1 MNDEFKVTDNKDAPK
16 ELFRFTPREIKFRA
30 YHKNKKYNVCTIKPK
45 RKNSKGSYKQNG
57 YVKVLVSEHPFSDK
71 RGYVLE
77 HRLIL
82 EENLGKFLEKHI
94 VIHHINGIRD
104 DNRLENLE
112 IIQDQSRHAKSHDA
126 GERNK
131 NGRFVAESKEF
142 NEIKFRLFNK
152 DKKINQIYTLQKLI
166 STTFRNSKFEFR
178 GRFTGLKDKTGKEIY
193 EGDILNLGENSLYFI
208 EYKNDKFCMSKKPDD
223 LEVEWASADDY
234 YTSRISLSEYGKN
247 SEIIG
252 NIFENPELLENNK

>member
-16 ELFRFTPREIKFRA
+16 ELFRLTDRKIKFR
-30 YHKNKKYNVCTIKPK
+30 VWDL
-45 RKNSKGSYKQNG
+45 KGNPAQM
-57 YVKVLVSEHPFSDK
+57 YVDPFI
-71 RGYVLE
+71 RPPRNL
-77 HRLIL
+77 RLS
-82 EENLGKFLEKHI
+82 
-94 VIHHINGIRD
+94 
-104 DNRLENLE
+104 
-112 IIQDQSRHAKSHDA
+112 QAM
-126 GERNK
+126 
-131 NGRFVAESKEF
+131 KEL
-142 NEIKFRLFNK
+142 NE
-152 DKKINQIYTLQKLI
+152 DGWMWMQY
-166 STTFRNSKFEFR
+166 
-178 GRFTGLKDKTGKEIY
+178 TGLKDKTGKEIY